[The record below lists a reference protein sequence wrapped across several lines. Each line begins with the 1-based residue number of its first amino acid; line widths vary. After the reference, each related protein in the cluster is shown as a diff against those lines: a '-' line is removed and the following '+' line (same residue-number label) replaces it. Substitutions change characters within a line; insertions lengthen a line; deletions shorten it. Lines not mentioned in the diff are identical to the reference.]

1 MAGSTA
7 VAYSA
12 GESAPAQLS
21 KSWMALAP
29 ASIWARNEAI
39 AMSASRSISC
49 AKSTGSVWSIRFT
62 LVKLR
67 DGPPSMR

>member
-1 MAGSTA
+1 
-7 VAYSA
+7 
-12 GESAPAQLS
+12 
-21 KSWMALAP
+21 MALAP

-39 AMSASRSISC
+39 RHVGQSIHQLREEHR
-49 AKSTGSVWSIRFT
+49 SVWSIRFT